1 MTDKN
6 YRDMSKPCAFV
17 TGEEMMD
24 LVDYHHAPN
33 RNHSFMLVTYKLWNE
48 LMKNEDNKKLV
59 KSLQSKGDN

>member
-1 MTDKN
+1 MSEKK
-6 YRDMSKPCAFV
+6 YIDMSRPCAFV

-24 LVDYHHAPN
+24 LVDYHHTPS
-33 RNHSFMLVTYKLWNE
+33 RNYSFMLITYKLWNE